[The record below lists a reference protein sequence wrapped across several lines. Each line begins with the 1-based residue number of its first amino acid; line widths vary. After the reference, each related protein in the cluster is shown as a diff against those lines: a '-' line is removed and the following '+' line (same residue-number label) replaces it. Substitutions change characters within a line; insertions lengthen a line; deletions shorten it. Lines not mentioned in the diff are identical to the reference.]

1 MLLVIFGHISIGKE
15 HKDKTMR
22 ERLEKPKEKKPFD
35 VKQVIDNVIVLDVVF
50 HRAGIRRK
58 ADISKIDAKVTDE
71 ELATDK
77 AMLGLTKSIVDSKE
91 YTAAVKVTSDA
102 RAWLDRRS
110 LPSPLKRGTYLV
122 PLSMVD
128 DVNVYLDEVD
138 KQYRAKVEE
147 FLLVYPQQVE
157 NAKVRLAN
165 QFDQRNYPTIECLRA
180 SFWIE
185 RRMLDFGVPS
195 PAKIGQELWQKEK
208 ARAEQS
214 WSTAVDEIQIA
225 LREAFRT
232 LVAHLAER
240 LEPNPDG
247 TKKIFKDT
255 AIEKLVEFIDI
266 FKNRNLTGDA
276 ELEGLV
282 SQARN
287 VLSGKRPESL
297 RKNSSARGEVAGE
310 MARVTVALDKLL
322 VNASKRS
329 IRFEDD

>member
-1 MLLVIFGHISIGKE
+1 
-15 HKDKTMR
+15 MR
-22 ERLEKPKEKKPFD
+22 ERLEKPKKTPIA
-35 VKQVIDNVIVLDVVF
+35 VKQIIDNVVVLDVVF

-58 ADISKIDAKVTDE
+58 ADISKIDAKVTGE
-71 ELATDK
+71 ETATDK
-77 AMLGLTKSIVDSKE
+77 AMLGLTKAIVDSKE
-91 YTAAVKVTSDA
+91 YTAAVKVTGDA
-102 RAWLDRRS
+102 RSWLDRRS
-110 LPSPLKRGTYLV
+110 LPSPLKRGTYLI
-122 PLSMVD
+122 PLSMVEEVNTYLD
-128 DVNVYLDEVD
+128 DVER
-138 KQYRAKVEE
+138 QYKVKVEE

-165 QFDQRNYPTIECLRA
+165 QFDVRNYPTVECLRA

-195 PAKIGQELWQKEK
+195 PDKIGQELWQKEK

-214 WSTAVDEIQIA
+214 WFVAVNEIQLA

-240 LEPNPDG
+240 LEPNPNG

-255 AIEKLVEFIDI
+255 AVEKLVEFIDI
-266 FKNRNLTGDA
+266 FKNRNLTGDV

-282 SQARN
+282 VQARN
-287 VLSGKRPESL
+287 VLAGKRPDSL

-310 MARVTVALDKLL
+310 MARVTIALDKLL
-322 VNASKRS
+322 VNAAKRS
-329 IRFEDD
+329 ISFEEDE